1 LPLLAMKAM
10 AHDAGA
16 RRATIAAALLDRLPQ
31 GMRAHKAKI
40 MAQDP
45 DPELAARTAKPA
57 VDDNHLVWIDME
69 MSGLHPDSDRILEVA
84 VVVTN
89 ANLDTV
95 AEGPVLVTHQD
106 EAVLAA
112 MDAWNRATHGRSGLT
127 DRVRQSQWTEEA
139 AEDAV
144 LAFLAQYVRPGKSPM
159 CGNSICQDRRFL
171 ARWMPRLEAF
181 FHYRNLDVSTLKEL
195 AKRWN
200 PEVHRSFEK
209 KSRHEALA
217 DVYESIAELQ
227 HYRANWISAR

>member
-1 LPLLAMKAM
+1 M
-10 AHDAGA
+10 AHDPAPD
-16 RRATIAAALLDRLPQ
+16 AAA
-31 GMRAHKAKI
+31 
-40 MAQDP
+40 
-45 DPELAARTAKPA
+45 AARPA
-57 VDDNHLVWIDME
+57 VDDNHLIWIDME
-69 MSGLHPDSDRILEVA
+69 MSGLHPDSDRILEIA

-89 ANLDTV
+89 SQLATV
-95 AEGPVLVTHQD
+95 AEGPVIAVHQSD
-106 EAVLAA
+106 EVLAG
-112 MDAWNRATHGRSGLT
+112 MDAWNTATHGRSGLT
-127 DRVRQSQWTEEA
+127 DRVRQSPVDDAA
-139 AEDAV
+139 AETAM
-144 LAFLAQYVRPGKSPM
+144 LAFLAQYLRSGKSPM

-227 HYRANWISAR
+227 HYRARWLGPQPG